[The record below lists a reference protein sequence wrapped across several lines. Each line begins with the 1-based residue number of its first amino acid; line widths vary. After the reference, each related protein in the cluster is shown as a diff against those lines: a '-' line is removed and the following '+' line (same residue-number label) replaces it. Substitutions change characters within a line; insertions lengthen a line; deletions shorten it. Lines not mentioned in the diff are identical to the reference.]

1 MQELLYSQTR
11 AGKLI
16 EQISD
21 ARLNT
26 QEPHHLFQLVTYI
39 IDIYIKGTWKQSK
52 RFDFR
57 VNL

>member
-21 ARLNT
+21 ARLST

-39 IDIYIKGTWKQSK
+39 IDIYIKGA
-52 RFDFR
+52 
-57 VNL
+57 